1 MIGLGKW
8 SCRVDTMMFRGT
20 AILSIYDNNGEY
32 GFDLDASGIDIPE
45 INVSDI
51 VENGNT
57 LEAVATT
64 PLLPGKEVP
73 ITLEFDEDTFTGFLK
88 VPLIGKVKLKD
99 GKRIG

>member
-20 AILSIYDNNGEY
+20 ATLNIYDNNGEY
-32 GFDLDASGIDIPE
+32 GFELDAGGLDIPE
-45 INVSDI
+45 VNVSNI

-64 PLLPGKEVP
+64 PALPGKEVP
-73 ITLEFDEDTFTGFLK
+73 ISLEFDGDVFTGFLK
-88 VPLIGKVKLKD
+88 VPFIGKVKLKD